1 MLQGIRPAFKF
12 NVVIVS
18 SYLIIKRGENMF
30 KKIIASALATLMLLI
45 VLPTKV
51 LADESIPEQDI
62 EIVDGEETALPSC
75 SEITVLDDTT
85 LVDDNNVFYKFS
97 NHSDLEEFISILD
110 GYHAVRYRSPCLP
123 GDPAYPGCNGNP
135 VVSVFTRKTYSY
147 QTGAISSNEY
157 LLSTWT
163 YGGPAGASMT
173 ITESLTATVS
183 IEGNGFSVTVGT
195 SQTFNVPPGVSGNV
209 KMRAW
214 FRVDTYTFI
223 YKQRDG
229 SEQTGPSFNTYTI
242 IRKEAYPVFQ

>member
-18 SYLIIKRGENMF
+18 IYLKKRGENMF
-30 KKIIASALATLMLLI
+30 KKIIASVLATLMLLI
-45 VLPTKV
+45 VFPTKV
-51 LADESIPEQDI
+51 LADESIAEQNI
-62 EIVDGEETALPSC
+62 EIVDGEETALPSY

-242 IRKEAYPVFQ
+242 VRKEAYPVFQ

>member
-18 SYLIIKRGENMF
+18 IYLIKRGENMF
-30 KKIIASALATLMLLI
+30 KKIIASVLATLMLLI

-51 LADESIPEQDI
+51 LADESIAEQNI
-62 EIVDGEETALPSC
+62 EIVDGEETALPSS

-110 GYHAVRYRSPCLP
+110 GYNAVRYRSPCLP

>member
-1 MLQGIRPAFKF
+1 MLQSIRPAFKF

-18 SYLIIKRGENMF
+18 IYLIKRGENMF
-30 KKIIASALATLMLLI
+30 KKIIASVLATLMLLI

-51 LADESIPEQDI
+51 LADESIAEQNI
-62 EIVDGEETALPSC
+62 EIVDGEETALPSS